1 MKRKLAVLLT
11 AAALTAAA
19 ATGCTGGKE
28 TEAVAAGAGTGT
40 ETGTTAFPF
49 FSQLLMILQTSPNTY
64 RSNLHIFPFRSNSG
78 MKSEGYMIPLF
89 GCFQRTR
96 ASAPERDSSLTLYLG
111 WTYNTNCSPAKA
123 ASMLSVI
130 ACSRSSLLRSA
141 SS

>member
-1 MKRKLAVLLT
+1 MKIRKLAVLLT

-96 ASAPERDSSLTLYLG
+96 ASAPSKTRLSRPTFGWRYTWKSWFSMEPANRLFNSS
-111 WTYNTNCSPAKA
+111 A
-123 ASMLSVI
+123 LSFP
-130 ACSRSSLLRSA
+130 LPHK
-141 SS
+141 